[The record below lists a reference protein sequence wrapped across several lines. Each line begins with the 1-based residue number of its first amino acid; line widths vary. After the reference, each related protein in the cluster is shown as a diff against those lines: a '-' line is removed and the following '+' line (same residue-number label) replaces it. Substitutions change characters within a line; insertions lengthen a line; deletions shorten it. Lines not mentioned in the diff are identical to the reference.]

1 METID
6 KITQR
11 IRRLP
16 ERSQKEVLHFIEFL
30 LSKAG
35 KIEEGID
42 TQTWSKFSLDQAM
55 RGIENDDMP
64 NYYESDLKEKH
75 SQ

>member
-1 METID
+1 MKTID
-6 KITQR
+6 KISQR

-42 TQTWSKFSLDQAM
+42 PQTWSKFSLDQAM

-64 NYYESDLKEKH
+64 NYYESDLKEK
-75 SQ
+75 